1 MAKEKAEAAK
11 SDSKYGIADVVE
23 ATGLVAETVRLKLR
37 KLGIKKSG
45 KSYGWNTKDEL
56 KSVVD
61 QLKTE
66 AKAETKPKATKAEPK
81 AAKPAQK
88 AEAKAPKAASPK
100 KKAA

>member
-11 SDSKYGIADVVE
+11 SDSKYGIADLVE

-37 KLGIKKSG
+37 KLGVKKSG

-66 AKAETKPKATKAEPK
+66 AKAE
-81 AAKPAQK
+81 AKPAPK
-88 AEAKAPKAASPK
+88 AEKAKPAAKAKAAPKAAAPK